1 MYIKHI
7 YKNEKNAKASLTI
20 EIVCKPPAA
29 ASAPQ
34 KNKLIIVFYKCFD
47 WKASNCR
54 LREECICIYVIMSF
68 IVGQE

>member
-7 YKNEKNAKASLTI
+7 YKNEKNAEASLTI

-29 ASAPQ
+29 APAPQ

-47 WKASNCR
+47 
-54 LREECICIYVIMSF
+54 
-68 IVGQE
+68 

>member
-1 MYIKHI
+1 MQNRLLLHQLNRRSLSMYIKHI

-47 WKASNCR
+47 
-54 LREECICIYVIMSF
+54 
-68 IVGQE
+68 